1 MTVRVKDLMVKDV
14 VTIDG
19 MAPLKEAINLMFEKS
34 VKALII
40 LPRKET
46 DTFAILTF
54 TDIAK
59 KVAAG
64 EEQID
69 MLNVFDLMSKPC
81 YGVNGDLD
89 IKHAAAMMTKLNISR
104 IIVTDD
110 NKLIGIISITDLVKS
125 LIKR

>member
-1 MTVRVKDLMVKDV
+1 MTVRVKDLMVADV

-19 MAPLKEAINLMFEKS
+19 MAPLKEAIDLMFEKS

-40 LPRKET
+40 PPRKET
-46 DTFAILTF
+46 DTFSILTF

-69 MLNVFDLMSKPC
+69 MLNVYDLMSKPC
-81 YGVNGDLD
+81 YGVNGDMD
-89 IKHAAAMMTKLNISR
+89 IKHAATMMTKLNISR
-104 IIVTDD
+104 IIVVEDK
-110 NKLIGIISITDLVKS
+110 KLIGIISITDLVKS